1 MCIITI
7 LNCENIVYSLMVV
20 FYDYFLFGEERFI
33 MKKIPSIKI
42 ALIGMVIFTIFTVG
56 GFNLLSAGYN
66 LNKSLEENTMQGIQ
80 AAAESYAQV
89 LNLTEHNDRVD
100 NSELEAQLKESTGYE
115 YTYFVGDIVERST
128 LGGEGARMDAE
139 IYSAISDGTGIYTG
153 KNVAIVD
160 EKYYVVYKP
169 LVYNDVCY
177 GAAFVGMPMSSL
189 LSYTNSLMN
198 KMLLKG
204 VVIMAVILSIAIF
217 AAIRMCNAI
226 KANVNAI
233 NHLATGDLNVEVSS
247 AITDRAD
254 ELGQTG
260 RAILALADKLKG
272 VIGNAKS
279 SSTELDTSA
288 QYLSVTAESISMTA
302 ENVTC
307 AVDQVA
313 NGASTQADSLQDA
326 VTSVEEI
333 NDAIQAITNNTNHMN
348 ELAGYMHD
356 NSQTSS
362 AALQEL
368 QASTEETINAI
379 DEIVAEIEKTN
390 KAVESV
396 VEAVE
401 IIDSIAAQ
409 TNLLSLNASIE
420 AARAGESGRG
430 FAVVANE
437 IRDLAE
443 KSADAAQNIQGIM
456 AVLAADSRA
465 TITNAGHVQDSVE
478 KQGMVLN
485 KTIDVVNTMIGNVD
499 ESLTVTKRIVESV
512 DRSDKATKVFAD
524 TINSLSAISQEN
536 AASTEETRA
545 SMLELADTVNKLSEK
560 ANNLNDISKI
570 LEKEMAFF
578 NNRKTA

>member
-1 MCIITI
+1 M
-7 LNCENIVYSLMVV
+7 N
-20 FYDYFLFGEERFI
+20 R
-33 MKKIPSIKI
+33 IPTIKI
-42 ALIGMVIFTIFTVG
+42 ALIGMVVITMTVLG
-56 GFNLLSAGYN
+56 AINLSMSVYN
-66 LNKSLEENTMQGIQ
+66 LINGLEYDTMRGLKASCQT
-80 AAAESYAQV
+80 YAQV
-89 LNLTEHNDRVD
+89 LNLTEHNAKVD
-100 NSELEAQLKESTGYE
+100 NSTLEQDLKEATGYE
-115 YTYFVGDIVERST
+115 YAFFLGDVSERST
-128 LGGEGARMDAE
+128 IADGAGDKLDADF
-139 IYSAISDGTGIYTG
+139 YKTVSNATDGYTAKDVNING
-153 KNVAIVD
+153 
-160 EKYYVVYKP
+160 EKYYVVYQP
-169 LVYNDVCY
+169 LIYNDVCY
-177 GAAFVGMPMSSL
+177 GLAFVGMPKADL
-189 LSYTNSLMN
+189 FSYINQVML
-198 KMLLKG
+198 KMIIVGGLA
-204 VVIMAVILSIAIF
+204 MIAIITVSIL
-217 AAIRMCNAI
+217 AAIRMVNAI
-226 KANVNAI
+226 KANVKAI
-233 NHLATGDLNVEVSS
+233 DKLATGDLHVDISEK
-247 AITDRAD
+247 ITCRRD
-254 ELGQTG
+254 ELGQTA
-260 RAILALADKLKG
+260 RAITSLADKLQE
-272 VIGNAKS
+272 VIGSAKS

-302 ENVTC
+302 ENVTS
-307 AVDQVA
+307 AVDNVA
-313 NGASTQADSLQDA
+313 YGASNQADSLQDA

-333 NDAIQAITNNTNHMN
+333 NDAIQTITDNTNHMN

-379 DEIVAEIEKTN
+379 DEIVAKIEKTN

-485 KTIDVVNTMIGNVD
+485 KIIDVVNTMIGNVD